1 MRPCH
6 LLRIETKNESR
17 PCMRVIAIVSP
28 LGGSGRTTLTA
39 HLATLLAL
47 RGQPCLAV
55 ELCAQNLL
63 GRHLGMQAPSALGW
77 AALAAA
83 GQWWADGSFDNS
95 DGVGVLPFGKADLNT
110 LENIQRQLQAQ
121 PHWLQEQLEQL
132 EVPTDCTVLL
142 DTPQWP
148 SRLTQTALRCAD
160 AVLVTLEASARACAH
175 RAVVKDML
183 RETAAA
189 PADQGVLV
197 TRFDPRRIS
206 HREALQ
212 TLRQQ
217 WGERL
222 IPYTVHE
229 DENISRA
236 LASAMCVGQ
245 FAPQAQSAHDLQGVC
260 KWLSGQRAVPS
271 SMLLAAATSP

>member
-1 MRPCH
+1 
-6 LLRIETKNESR
+6 
-17 PCMRVIAIVSP
+17 MRVIAIVSP

-47 RGQPCLAV
+47 QGQPCLAV

-63 GRHLGMQAPSALGW
+63 SKHLGMHNPSTLGW
-77 AALAAA
+77 APLAAS
-83 GQWWADGSFDNS
+83 GQWWAGGSFDNS
-95 DGVGVLPFGKADLNT
+95 DGVSVLPFGKADLNT
-110 LENIQRQLQAQ
+110 LESIQRQLQTQ
-121 PHWLQEQLEQL
+121 PYWLQEQLEQL
-132 EVPTDCTVLL
+132 EVPAHCTVLL

-148 SRLTQTALRCAD
+148 SRLTQAALQCAD
-160 AVLVTLEASARACAH
+160 TVLVTLEASARACANP
-175 RAVVKDML
+175 AVIEDML

-197 TRFDPRRIS
+197 TRFDPRRTS

-217 WGERL
+217 WGDQL
-222 IPYTVHE
+222 IPYTLHE
-229 DENISRA
+229 DENIPRA

-260 KWLSGQRAVPS
+260 RWLSGQRTAPS
-271 SMLLAAATSP
+271 SMLLAPETTP